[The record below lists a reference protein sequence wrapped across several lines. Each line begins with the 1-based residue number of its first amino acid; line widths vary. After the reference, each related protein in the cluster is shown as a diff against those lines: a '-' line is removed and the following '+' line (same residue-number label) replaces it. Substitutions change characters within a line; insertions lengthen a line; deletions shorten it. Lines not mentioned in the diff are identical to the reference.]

1 MKEELEICVKCF
13 DSYEKLM
20 KKLEKKNFVIKED
33 FQLNDIYMISK
44 DIDINNTDVY
54 EILNDYVLLRETVG
68 KNKWLVHKY
77 KEFNDKKEIIKQGK
91 SQCKIIDI
99 NKAKEFMESLG
110 YKDLFSIEDHV
121 VLVSNGKNE
130 LYIQHLSNGDIYIEM
145 EQENIYSDNLNGND
159 IDEMIK
165 NLNKYKFKIGDF
177 YFENKSINCLKEIKG
192 E

>member
-1 MKEELEICVKCF
+1 MKEELEICVRCF